1 MRLTAILLF
10 AAGFAPAEI
19 IESGPGGFTVRTTL
33 QIKAAPDEVFRK
45 FMHDIGDWW
54 NSMHTF
60 SGDAHNLR
68 IEDHPGGCLCEK
80 LPNNGFTRHLELIA
94 FVPGKRV
101 VLSGAMGPLQTLA
114 AAGTMQFV
122 FTPSEGGTKLD
133 TIYAVTGFL
142 EKGMNNWAIPVDMMV
157 AEQVTRLKRYV
168 ETGHAAAPK

>member
-1 MRLTAILLF
+1 MRLILVLLC
-10 AAGFAPAEI
+10 AASLAPAEI

-33 QIKAAPDEVFRK
+33 QIKAVPDDVFRK

-80 LPNNGFTRHLELIA
+80 LPKNGFTRHLELITLA
-94 FVPGKRV
+94 PGKRLV
-101 VLSGAMGPLQTLA
+101 FSGAMGPLQTLSA
-114 AAGTMQFV
+114 TGTMQFV

-133 TIYAVTGFL
+133 AIYAVAGYL
-142 EKGMNNWAIPVDMMV
+142 EKGMNSWAIPVDMML
-157 AEQVTRLKRYV
+157 AEQVTRLKSYV
-168 ETGHAAAPK
+168 ETGKAASK